1 MPGKPGMKGDG
12 LGGPREGAGR
22 PVATRKLRIGQEFA
36 GLEAG
41 ERPQV
46 YTVVELDRTTIV
58 IQRED
63 GHRIR
68 LLNG

>member
-1 MPGKPGMKGDG
+1 MPGKPGMKGEN
-12 LGGPREGAGR
+12 LGGVRPGAGR
-22 PVATRKLRIGQEFA
+22 PTKTRTLTVGQEFA

-46 YTVVELDRTTIV
+46 YRVVELDRTTIV

-63 GHRIR
+63 GHTIR
-68 LLNG
+68 LLS